1 MPSRPAR
8 LSAHETVFQDE
19 TVERTAPG
27 LPPTPDLLA
36 MLSPEHPGAGEPPQ
50 TEPTVEQVPG
60 TRTQEVLRR
69 RRRAKN

>member
-8 LSAHETVFQDE
+8 LSAHEAVFQDE

-36 MLSPEHPGAGEPPQ
+36 MLSPEHPGAGSRRGPRDAFL
-50 TEPTVEQVPG
+50 TPG
-60 TRTQEVLRR
+60 AAQKAPRLTQEG
-69 RRRAKN
+69 